1 VSTALD
7 ELGGWPAVLRA
18 LLAGEDLFT
27 DLAEAAFVEV
37 LEGRAT
43 PAQIAGFAVGLR
55 AKGETIQELS
65 GMLDA
70 MFRLAEH
77 VVLPEGTAAVDT
89 CGTGGSSH
97 RRVACFNVST
107 VAAFVIAG
115 AGGVVCKHGG
125 RAATATSSSGDL
137 LDALGVVIDLG
148 PAGVAR
154 CVAETRFGFCFAP
167 RYHPAMRHA
176 APVRKELGVPTLFNV
191 LGPLANPA
199 GVTRQVL
206 GVSDGK
212 LATKM
217 IGVLESRGA
226 ERALVVHGDDG
237 LDELTTTTTST
248 VLELRDGAIRTYV
261 VDPADLGIPYAD
273 AGDLQGGDA
282 ARNVE
287 LTREVLGGAAGP
299 HRDIVV
305 LNAAAGLVVGGVAQ
319 DIAEGCEAARAAIDG
334 GHAAAVLDKV
344 VAVSQAARTEETAA
358 G

>member
-1 VSTALD
+1 MTLD

-18 LLAGEDLFT
+18 LLEGDDLFT
-27 DLAEAAFVEV
+27 DLAEAAFVDV

-55 AKGETIQELS
+55 AKGETIQELG
-65 GMLDA
+65 GMVDA
-70 MFRLAEH
+70 MLRLAER
-77 VVLPEGTAAVDT
+77 VTLPDGVHAVDT

-107 VAAFVIAG
+107 IAAFVIAG
-115 AGGVVCKHGG
+115 AGGTVCKHGG

-154 CVAETRFGFCFAP
+154 CVAETGFGFCFAP

-199 GVTRQVL
+199 GVTRQVV
-206 GVSDGK
+206 GVSDHR

-217 IGVLESRGA
+217 IGVLEARGA
-226 ERALVVHGDDG
+226 ERALVVHGADG

-248 VLELRDGAIRTYV
+248 VLELRDGAIRTYT
-261 VDPADLGIPYAD
+261 VDPADLGIPYAEL
-273 AGDLQGGDA
+273 AELYGGDA

-287 LTREVLGGAAGP
+287 LARQVLSGETGP
-299 HRDIVV
+299 HRNIVV
-305 LNAAAGLVVGGVAQ
+305 LNAAAGLIAAGVVDDLA
-319 DIAEGCEAARAAIDG
+319 AGCEAATAAIDTG
-334 GHAAAVLDKV
+334 AAAGVLEKL
-344 VAVSQAARTEETAA
+344 ATVSQAARAEEPSAS
-358 G
+358 